1 MTTNYMQ
8 MTVQQL
14 LDALAAAD
22 EKPPRELLEVCY
34 QRREELTQPLL
45 TILAE
50 KWVVTA
56 EKAAWGP
63 EDPRWLLTVHAAR
76 LLIAWRETAALPIF
90 ASIFADE
97 TQENLMDWINGNLN
111 LYGPL
116 LVEEFV
122 HLLERDI
129 WGYSKTSVIEEL
141 TTVAKRFPETRRRII
156 TALRGVL
163 PTLSELEGMGDES
176 VTDDQ
181 ISAWTFAAMEL
192 AELKDKEAIPIVE
205 RLHEREYIDEGVYGD
220 FENFLAMYH
229 PEPGRRQRRTPRT
242 FLELYGYEE

>member
-22 EKPPRELLEVCY
+22 EKPPRELLEVCC

-50 KWVVTA
+50 KWVVTG
-56 EKAAWGP
+56 EKVLWNA

-97 TQENLMDWINGNLN
+97 TQENLMDWMNGNLN

-116 LVEEFV
+116 LVEEFAR
-122 HLLERDI
+122 LLEWDMWSDGTI
-129 WGYSKTSVIEEL
+129 CVIEEL
-141 TTVAKRFPETRRRII
+141 ATVAKRFPETRRRII

-205 RLHEREYIDEGVYGD
+205 RLHEREYIDEMVYGEFKD
-220 FENFLAMYH
+220 FLAMYH
-229 PEPGRRQRRTPRT
+229 PEPGGRQRRKPRT
-242 FLELYGYEE
+242 LFELYGYEE